1 MVLLVHIPTGRRGAV
16 LAAASAAVVCLG
28 ALATFGP
35 GGGTDPGYVAV
46 GSAGPSPG
54 ATANVPPGGGVD
66 LVPLDGSTASFTHR
80 PPSASDQEAGGGTT
94 APDGSTTGSGSGGA
108 GGGGT
113 SRTPPGASGGATAQ
127 PSTAPPASSAPSTT
141 ATAPAASAAPAR
153 LTVSAPVRAASDV
166 RWCEYVTVTFTN
178 TGDKAAT
185 SGTVTF
191 GTHIIGALG
200 IDWATIDTEKP
211 VPVPVK
217 GGGKK
222 EKTWEICVDAWRVPL
237 GMHIETQDVSLG

>member
-1 MVLLVHIPTGRRGAV
+1 M
-16 LAAASAAVVCLG
+16 
-28 ALATFGP
+28 
-35 GGGTDPGYVAV
+35 
-46 GSAGPSPG
+46 
-54 ATANVPPGGGVD
+54 
-66 LVPLDGSTASFTHR
+66 PLDGSTASSTHR
-80 PPSASDQEAGGGTT
+80 PPGASAQEASGGTP

-127 PSTAPPASSAPSTT
+127 PSTVPPASSAPSTT
-141 ATAPAASAAPAR
+141 ALAASAAPAR
-153 LTVSAPVRAASDV
+153 LTVSAPVRAASAV

-185 SGTVTF
+185 TGTVS
-191 GTHIIGALG
+191 THIIGALG
-200 IDWATIDTEKP
+200 NDWATIDTEKP

-222 EKTWEICVDAWRVPL
+222 KTWEICVDAWRVPL
-237 GMHIETQDVSLG
+237 GRHIETQDVSLG